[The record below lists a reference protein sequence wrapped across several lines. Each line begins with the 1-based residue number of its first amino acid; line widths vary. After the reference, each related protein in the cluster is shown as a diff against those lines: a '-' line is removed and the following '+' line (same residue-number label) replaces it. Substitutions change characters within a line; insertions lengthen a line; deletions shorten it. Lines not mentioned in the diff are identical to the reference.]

1 MPMLDQFSMPIDI
14 QIVFLIHRPSPSG
27 LIRRKIFFEYLIAK
41 AIFYLQLAIF
51 PSVLIE

>member
-1 MPMLDQFSMPIDI
+1 MPGQFSMPVDI
-14 QIVFLIHRPSPSG
+14 QIVFFIHRPSLSG
-27 LIRRKIFFEYLIAK
+27 LICGKIFFEYLIAK